1 MVKRLLLLLLVGGLA
16 AVVVSK
22 VIGDRNRNAAGFI
35 PGIGGDTWPPVPSAP
50 TSVV

>member
-1 MVKRLLLLLLVGGLA
+1 MVKRLLLLLLVAGLA
-16 AVVVSK
+16 GVVASK
-22 VIGDRNRNAAGFI
+22 VIGDRNRKAAGFI

>member
-1 MVKRLLLLLLVGGLA
+1 MVKRLLLLLLVAGLA

-22 VIGDRNRNAAGFI
+22 VIGDRKRDATGLI

-50 TSVV
+50 TSVI

>member
-16 AVVVSK
+16 AVVASK
-22 VIGDRNRNAAGFI
+22 VIGDRNRKAAGFI